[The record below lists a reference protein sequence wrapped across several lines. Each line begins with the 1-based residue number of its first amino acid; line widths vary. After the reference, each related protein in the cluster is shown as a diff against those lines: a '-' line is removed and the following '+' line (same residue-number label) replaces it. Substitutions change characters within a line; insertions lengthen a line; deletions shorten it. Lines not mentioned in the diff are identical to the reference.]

1 MRENDFDR
9 KWLDL
14 LVCPKTGQELTYDSQ
29 KKLLLTKHKKIS
41 YSITDVIPTLIH
53 DYYK

>member
-14 LVCPKTGQELTYDSQ
+14 LVCPKTGQELTYDSK
-29 KKLLLTKHKKIS
+29 KKLLLTKDKKIS
-41 YSITDVIPTLIH
+41 YVITDGIPTLI
-53 DYYK
+53 DD

>member
-14 LVCPKTGQELTYDSQ
+14 LVCPKTGQELIYDSK
-29 KKLLLTKHKKIS
+29 KKLLLTKDKKIS
-41 YSITDVIPTLIH
+41 YAIKEGIPRLI
-53 DYYK
+53 DD

>member
-14 LVCPKTGQELTYDSQ
+14 LVCPKTGQELTYDSK
-29 KKLLLTKHKKIS
+29 KKLLQTKDKKIS
-41 YSITDVIPTLIH
+41 YAIKEGIPRLI
-53 DYYK
+53 DD